1 MKFTTSILRARQEI
15 LAQGIQQTNHYRM
28 LYPGVF
34 DDYLYP
40 YTIVTPGFGFDL
52 LEHSIWSIIRKVP
65 FRKTFTD
72 LQTTF
77 IVGRNNYKD
86 MIKVWDSL
94 ITKPTTAYT
103 RNTNGW
109 RYAQAN
115 GIASNATEDGQP
127 SFTSA
132 DFLNTA
138 PEVGQITSGLGG
150 ATNYMNK
157 IIGND
162 LIIELLDEG
171 EKDPYPKINTTFIFK
186 EVFVSQVAP
195 VQFTSVDTGYS
206 LFQVNFKFAKAE
218 VG

>member
-34 DDYLYP
+34 EDYLYP

-52 LEHSIWSIIRKVP
+52 IEHSIWSIIRKIP

-77 IVGRNNYKD
+77 IVGKNNYKD

-94 ITKPTTAYT
+94 ITKPTTGSQ
-103 RNTNGW
+103 RDTNKW
-109 RYAQAN
+109 SYAQSN
-115 GIASNATEDGQP
+115 GISPNATEETP
-127 SFTSA
+127 N
-132 DFLNTA
+132 FLTNA
-138 PEVGQITSGLGG
+138 PTVGQITNGLGG

-171 EKDPYPKINTTFIFK
+171 EKDPYPKINTTFIFR